1 MMFSI
6 EIEKVRKTI
15 YFFDSIEAN
24 SIQEAKQIA
33 WDRHA
38 RDENDGEDVLSPESE
53 ILSVIQI
60 D

>member
-1 MMFSI
+1 MFSI

-38 RDENDGEDVLSPESE
+38 RDKNDGEDVLSPESG

>member
-1 MMFSI
+1 MFSI

-38 RDENDGEDVLSPESE
+38 RDENDGEDVLSPESG

>member
-1 MMFSI
+1 MFSI

>member
-38 RDENDGEDVLSPESE
+38 KDENDGEDVLSPESG